1 MAYMNF
7 NTDTKFWQHLQVEGI
22 QDSEST
28 IDASGYIAYDSSFNN
43 GLISIYHKKSPTEGV
58 LAWEPIVYQVHKSA
72 GTVSG
77 GAVTQDHGVV
87 TITFPPD
94 GTTGGGGSVKTF
106 IANIDTDNAG
116 NTITSFSIGLPDVI
130 YTAATDYISTRVF
143 AVDEYNNH
151 NTEVV
156 PEVTIANRTIGSG
169 QDQYQQCW
177 IKFDFGTNED
187 LKKNRYYKAYVIY
200 DGSSTLA
207 TTGIWNLVA
216 SDLTPASG
224 NVSRTS
230 MSNKQT
236 GN

>member
-22 QDSEST
+22 QDSAT
-28 IDASGYIAYDSSFNN
+28 AVDASGYVAYDSSWNN
-43 GLISIYHKKSPTEGV
+43 GLISVYHKKSPTEGE
-58 LAWEPIVYQVHKSA
+58 LSWEPIVYQVTKST
-72 GTVSG
+72 GSVSG
-77 GAVTQDHGVV
+77 GAVTQNHGVV

-94 GTTGGGGSVKTF
+94 STTGGGSVKTF
-106 IANIDTDNAG
+106 IANIDTANAG

-143 AVDEYNNH
+143 AVDQYNNH
-151 NTEVV
+151 TVEVV
-156 PEVTIANRTIGSG
+156 PQVTIANRTIGSG
-169 QDQYQQCW
+169 QDAYQECW
-177 IKFDFGTNED
+177 IKFDFKTHED
-187 LKKNRYYKAYVIY
+187 LTDNRYYKAYVIY

-207 TTGIWNLVA
+207 TTGIWNLVE